1 MARESNILASMLNQ
15 SDGLTL
21 SIEQVRKQARVLV
34 IDDHVFP
41 AERTFS
47 RDGYH
52 FERWSSVKNL
62 SQLTDGHYQLIL
74 LDVQGVGLA
83 ESPEKQGLGV
93 LEHIKKTNPAQAV
106 IVYSSDVY
114 SVSSSKFIVLADA
127 FLDKSSSYVDYKD
140 EVDRLLL
147 AQASPGYFIARMNQ
161 QLGESATRVPKAV
174 RYAVKAFRKGD
185 ARVLSNYLK
194 ANLPDNNQVDTALRV
209 VSVGISII
217 ALFAK

>member
-1 MARESNILASMLNQ
+1 MSPRPRQEVS
-15 SDGLTL
+15 L
-21 SIEQVRKQARVLV
+21 SIEEVRKQARILV

-41 AERTFS
+41 AEKTFT

-52 FERWSSVKNL
+52 VERWPFIKNL

-74 LDVQGVGLA
+74 LDVQGVGLT
-83 ESPEKQGLGV
+83 ESPKKQGLGI

-106 IVYSSDVY
+106 ILYSSDTY
-114 SVSSSKFIVLADA
+114 SVSSSRYIMLADA

-147 AQASPGYFIARMNQ
+147 TQATPGYFISRMNQ
-161 QLGESATRVPKAV
+161 QLGASAAQVPKAV
-174 RYAVKAFRKGD
+174 KYATVAFRTGNTTRLD
-185 ARVLSNYLK
+185 RYLR
-194 ANLPDNNQVDTALRV
+194 ANLPDAAQVDTALRV

-217 ALFAK
+217 ALFFK

>member
-1 MARESNILASMLNQ
+1 MTPASRKEAT
-15 SDGLTL
+15 LT
-21 SIEQVRKQARVLV
+21 IEEVRKHARVLV

-41 AERTFS
+41 AEKTFT

-52 FERWSSVKNL
+52 LERWPYVKNL

-74 LDVQGVGLA
+74 LDVQGVGLT
-83 ESPEKQGLGV
+83 ESPDKQGLGI

-106 IVYSSDVY
+106 ILYSSDTY
-114 SVSSSKFIVLADA
+114 SVSSSRYIMLADA

-147 AQASPGYFIARMNQ
+147 TQSSPGYFIARMNQ
-161 QLGESATRVPKAV
+161 QLGASAGMVPKAV
-174 RYAVKAFRKGD
+174 RYANSAFKSGNT
-185 ARVLSNYLK
+185 ARLERYLRGR
-194 ANLPDNNQVDTALRV
+194 LPEAAQADTALKI

-217 ALFAK
+217 ALFLK